1 MPTTTHDDAFHE
13 IQLNGKQLLFLAMA
27 AAVVLIVTFLSG
39 FLVGRG
45 VLVDID
51 QAATAEAA
59 AEVPEPPALPAD
71 QVVSPPEA
79 DYQNLAKDAPPRER
93 LEPVAEAPEPAAP
106 PPSQTAQ
113 AQPAPAPAAPAPTP
127 APAPAKPA
135 PAPPVAAAATAPGEP
150 AGPGIAIQVAAFR
163 ERGDADGLASR
174 LLGKGYQAYVMS
186 PAAGAPQMFRVR
198 IGKFKESR
206 QADAVVARLK
216 KEEKLQPWIVR

>member
-59 AEVPEPPALPAD
+59 AELPEPPALPAD
-71 QVVSPPEA
+71 QVVSSPEA
-79 DYQNLAKDAPPRER
+79 NYQDLAKDAPPRER
-93 LEPVAEAPEPAAP
+93 LEPMSDVPEPAAP

-113 AQPAPAPAAPAPTP
+113 ARPEPPPAAAAPAPPAPAPAAT
-127 APAPAKPA
+127 
-135 PAPPVAAAATAPGEP
+135 TPGEP

-163 ERGDADGLASR
+163 ERGDADGLARR

-198 IGKFKESR
+198 IGKFQESR